1 MKTEFIKNPILKGF
15 NPDPSI
21 CRVDDDY
28 YIATSTFEWFPGVQ
42 IHHSKDLKHWQVIA
56 HPLNR
61 VSQLDLKGIPD
72 SCGVWAP
79 CLSFHDGIFYLVFS
93 NVKSFD
99 GVWKDTPNF
108 VVTATEITG
117 DWSEPIY
124 LNSSGFDG
132 SFFHDNDET
141 WFTSMLVDHRNN
153 NFFGG
158 IILQEYSKEEKQLVG
173 EIFYLTEGTKLG
185 LSEGPHLYKKDEY
198 YYLLLAEG
206 GTEYNHAATIL
217 RSKIIT
223 GPYEEHPENPILSSK
238 NNANHPLQKAGHASL
253 VTTQFGDWYLVF
265 LLGRPLT
272 PRGRCVLG
280 RETGIE
286 EIIWEN
292 GWPYLKTKNSLPRL
306 QIPNPK
312 LKEVVLAKEK
322 NRDDFDSEKL
332 NFTFQSLRIP
342 RNENWISLIERP
354 GFLRLKGKESLSSTH
369 TQALI
374 ARRLQH
380 FNAEVSTC
388 IEFEPKTFQQLAGL
402 VLYYNTG
409 HYHYLHVTKNKTDKI
424 LSITSSNNFTQKEQ
438 EERVVVTGKKR
449 IVLKATIQ
457 REIVQFSYS
466 YEDTDFKNIG
476 KILDMSILSDDYVR
490 DGSKR
495 YRPAFTGC
503 FVGLCCQDLMS
514 NKHYADFDWFSY
526 KQL

>member
-1 MKTEFIKNPILKGF
+1 MSEFIENPILKGF

-21 CRVDDDY
+21 CRVGDDY

-56 HPLNR
+56 QPLNR
-61 VSQLDLKGIPD
+61 VSQLDLKGVPD

-79 CLSFHDGIFYLVFS
+79 CLSFSNGIFYLVFS

-108 VVTATEITG
+108 VVTASEIVG

-132 SFFHDNDET
+132 SFFHDDDKT
-141 WFTSMLVDHRNN
+141 WYTSMLVDHRNN
-153 NFFGG
+153 KFFGG
-158 IILQEYSKEEKQLVG
+158 IILQEYNIVEKQLVG
-173 EIFYLTEGTKLG
+173 ELFYLTEGTKLG

-217 RSKIIT
+217 RSKKIT
-223 GPYEEHPENPILSSK
+223 GPYEEHPDNPILTSK
-238 NNANHPLQKAGHASL
+238 NDENYPLQKVGHASL
-253 VTTQFGDWYLVF
+253 IETQFGDWYIVF

-272 PRGRCVLG
+272 ARGRCVLG

-292 GWPYLKTKNSLPRL
+292 GWPYLKTKKRIPRL
-306 QIPNPK
+306 LIPNAK
-312 LKEVVLAKEK
+312 LKEVVLSKEK
-322 NRDDFDSEKL
+322 ILNEFDSEKL
-332 NFTFQSLRIP
+332 NYAFQSLRIP
-342 RNENWISLIERP
+342 KNENWISLIERP
-354 GFLRLKGKESLSSTH
+354 GFLRLKGKESLSSAH

-388 IEFEPKTFQQLAGL
+388 IEFEPKSFQQLAGL

-409 HYHYLHVTKNKTDKI
+409 HYHYFHITRNKKDKI
-424 LSITSSNNFTQKEQ
+424 LSIISSDNFTQREQ
-438 EERVVVTGKKR
+438 EEIVIVTGKRR

-466 YEDTDFKNIG
+466 YENSRI
-476 KILDMSILSDDYVR
+476 
-490 DGSKR
+490 SKYWENAR
-495 YRPAFTGC
+495 YEY
-503 FVGLCCQDLMS
+503 FV
-514 NKHYADFDWFSY
+514 
-526 KQL
+526 